1 MIATKTKLAVTKIK
15 IKQLMM
21 TTQMTKLQ
29 QTMIHLIIQVMII
42 VALQII
48 VLLQIHLI
56 TVHHQIIMVITQIV
70 TITMVTLK
78 LLQTIAVKVTK
89 NNNQSNSSNS
99 GQQTHVVSG
108 NENLYRIAIQYYGEG
123 TVENVNKL
131 KQANGL
137 SSNNI
142 SNGQKLIIPQ

>member
-78 LLQTIAVKVTK
+78 LLQTIAVKVT

-142 SNGQKLIIPQ
+142 SNGQN

>member
-78 LLQTIAVKVTK
+78 LLQTIAVKVRIII
-89 NNNQSNSSNS
+89 NQ
-99 GQQTHVVSG
+99 
-108 NENLYRIAIQYYGEG
+108 IALIQD
-123 TVENVNKL
+123 NKL
-131 KQANGL
+131 T
-137 SSNNI
+137 
-142 SNGQKLIIPQ
+142 